1 MRILKVKIQ
10 YFASVRE
17 LVNLREELVDVRAGT
32 NVRNLL
38 DLLTAK
44 HGDKLKKYLLD
55 DTGNPREYLQFLLN
69 EKPISQTGGLA
80 TPLRDG
86 STLAI
91 IPPVG
96 GG

>member
-1 MRILKVKIQ
+1 MKIY

-17 LVNLREELVDVRAGT
+17 VVGVREESVDIPPGT
-32 NVRNLL
+32 NIRQLL
-38 DLLTAK
+38 DLIAAK
-44 HGDKLKKYLLD
+44 HGDKLKEYLLD
-55 DTGNPREYLQFLLN
+55 EAGNPHEYLQFLLN
-69 EKPISQTGGLA
+69 EKSISQTDGFL
-80 TPLRDG
+80 TLLRDG

>member
-1 MRILKVKIQ
+1 MKVKIQ

-17 LVNLREELVDVRAGT
+17 LVNLREETIDVPVGA
-32 NVRNLL
+32 NVRTLL

-44 HGDKLKKYLLD
+44 HGDKLKEYLLD

-69 EKPISQTGGLA
+69 EKSISQTDGFFTL
-80 TPLRDG
+80 LREG

>member
-1 MRILKVKIQ
+1 LKVKIQ

-17 LVNLREELVDVRAGT
+17 LVNLREETIDAPVGA
-32 NVRNLL
+32 NVRTLL

-44 HGDKLKKYLLD
+44 HGDKLKEYLLD
-55 DTGNPREYLQFLLN
+55 DTGNPREYFQFLLN
-69 EKPISQTGGLA
+69 EKSISQTDGFFTL
-80 TPLRDG
+80 LREG

>member
-1 MRILKVKIQ
+1 LKVKIQ

-17 LVNLREELVDVRAGT
+17 LVDRREETIEVASGT

-38 DLLTAK
+38 DLLTAR
-44 HGDKLKKYLLD
+44 HGDKLKEYLLD
-55 DTGNPREYLQFLLN
+55 DAGNPRQHLQFLLN
-69 EKPISQTGGLA
+69 DKSIFQTDGFS
-80 TPLRDG
+80 TPLMEG

>member
-1 MRILKVKIQ
+1 LKVKIQ

-17 LVNLREELVDVRAGT
+17 LVNLREETIDVPAGT
-32 NVRNLL
+32 NMRNLL
-38 DLLTAK
+38 DLLAAK
-44 HGDKLKKYLLD
+44 HGDKLKEYLLD

-69 EKPISQTGGLA
+69 EKSISQTDGFFTL
-80 TPLRDG
+80 LRDG
-86 STLAI
+86 NTLAI

>member
-1 MRILKVKIQ
+1 MKVKVQ

-17 LVNLREELVDVRAGT
+17 LVNLREETVDVPAGT

-38 DLLTAK
+38 GLLTAK
-44 HGDKLKKYLLD
+44 HGDRLKEYLLD
-55 DTGNPREYLQFLLN
+55 EAGNPREYLQFLLN
-69 EKPISQTGGLA
+69 EKSISQTDGFL
-80 TPLRDG
+80 TLLRDG

>member
-1 MRILKVKIQ
+1 LKVKIQ

-17 LVNLREELVDVRAGT
+17 LVNLREETIDVPVGA
-32 NVRNLL
+32 NVRTLL

-44 HGDKLKKYLLD
+44 HGDKLKEYLLD
-55 DTGNPREYLQFLLN
+55 DTGNPREYFQFLLN
-69 EKPISQTGGLA
+69 EKSISQTDGFFTL
-80 TPLRDG
+80 LREG

>member
-1 MRILKVKIQ
+1 LKVKIQ

-17 LVNLREELVDVRAGT
+17 LVNLREETVDIPAGA

-44 HGDKLKKYLLD
+44 YGNKLKEYLLD
-55 DTGNPREYLQFLLN
+55 GTGNPREYLQFLLN
-69 EKPISQTGGLA
+69 EKSISQIDGFA
-80 TPLRDG
+80 TLLRDG
-86 STLAI
+86 STIAI

>member
-1 MRILKVKIQ
+1 MKVKIQ

-17 LVNLREELVDVRAGT
+17 LVNLREETIDAPVGA
-32 NVRNLL
+32 NVRTLL

-44 HGDKLKKYLLD
+44 HGDKLKEYLLD
-55 DTGNPREYLQFLLN
+55 DTGNPREYFQFLLN
-69 EKPISQTGGLA
+69 EKSISQTDGFFTL
-80 TPLRDG
+80 LREG

>member
-1 MRILKVKIQ
+1 MKVKIQ

-17 LVNLREELVDVRAGT
+17 LVNLREETIDVPGGT

-44 HGDKLKKYLLD
+44 HGDKLKEYLLD

-69 EKPISQTGGLA
+69 EKSVSQSDGFS

>member
-1 MRILKVKIQ
+1 LKVKIQ

-17 LVNLREELVDVRAGT
+17 LVNLREETLDVPTGT
-32 NVRNLL
+32 NVRYLI
-38 DLLTAK
+38 DLLAAK
-44 HGDKLKKYLLD
+44 HGDKLKEYLLD

-69 EKPISQTGGLA
+69 EKSISQTHGFFAL
-80 TPLRDG
+80 LSDG
-86 STLAI
+86 CTVAI

>member
-1 MRILKVKIQ
+1 LKVKIQ

-17 LVNLREELVDVRAGT
+17 LVNLREETFDVPAGT

-44 HGDKLKKYLLD
+44 HGDKLKEYLLD
-55 DTGNPREYLQFLLN
+55 DTGNLREYLQFLLDGN
-69 EKPISQTGGLA
+69 SISQIDGFSSL
-80 TPLRDG
+80 LRDG

>member
-1 MRILKVKIQ
+1 MNVKIR

-17 LVNLREELVDVRAGT
+17 LVNLREETIEVPVGT

-38 DLLTAK
+38 DILAAK
-44 HGDKLKKYLLD
+44 HGDKLKQYLLD
-55 DTGNPREYLQFLLN
+55 QTGNPREYLQFLLN
-69 EKPISQTGGLA
+69 EKSISQIDGFLTL
-80 TPLRDG
+80 LSDG

>member
-1 MRILKVKIQ
+1 LKVKIQ

-17 LVNLREELVDVRAGT
+17 LVNLREETIDVPAGT

-44 HGDKLKKYLLD
+44 YGDKLKEYLLD
-55 DTGNPREYLQFLLN
+55 DTGKPREYLQFLLN
-69 EKPISQTGGLA
+69 EKSISQTDGFFTL
-80 TPLRDG
+80 LRDG

>member
-1 MRILKVKIQ
+1 LKVKIQ

-17 LVNLREELVDVRAGT
+17 LVNLSEETIDVPAGT

-44 HGDKLKKYLLD
+44 HGDKLKEYLLD
-55 DTGNPREYLQFLLN
+55 DTGNPRKHLQFLLN
-69 EKPISQTGGLA
+69 EQSIFQTGGFS
-80 TPLRDG
+80 TPLRDD
-86 STLAI
+86 STFAI

>member
-1 MRILKVKIQ
+1 MKVRIQ

-17 LVNLREELVDVRAGT
+17 LVNLREETIDLPAGT

-38 DLLTAK
+38 DILASK
-44 HGDKLKKYLLD
+44 HGDKLKEYLLD
-55 DTGNPREYLQFLLN
+55 QTGNPREYLQFLLN
-69 EKPISQTGGLA
+69 EKSISETEGFS
-80 TPLRDG
+80 THLRDG

>member
-1 MRILKVKIQ
+1 MKVKIQ

-17 LVNLREELVDVRAGT
+17 LVNLHEETFDVPTGT

-44 HGDKLKKYLLD
+44 HGDKLKEYLLD
-55 DTGNPREYLQFLLN
+55 DTGNPRKYFQFLLN
-69 EKPISQTGGLA
+69 EDPISQTDGFSTLV
-80 TPLRDG
+80 RDG

>member
-1 MRILKVKIQ
+1 VKIQ
-10 YFASVRE
+10 YFAFVRE
-17 LVNLREELVDVRAGT
+17 LVNLREETFDVPDGA

-44 HGDKLKKYLLD
+44 YGNKLKEYLLD
-55 DTGNPREYLQFLLN
+55 DNGNPREYLQFLLN
-69 EKPISQTGGLA
+69 EKSISQIDGFA
-80 TPLRDG
+80 TVLRDG
-86 STLAI
+86 STIAI

>member
-1 MRILKVKIQ
+1 LKVKIQ

-17 LVNLREELVDVRAGT
+17 LVNLREETVDVPAGT

-38 DLLTAK
+38 DLLTSK
-44 HGDKLKKYLLD
+44 HGDRLKEYLLD
-55 DTGNPREYLQFLLN
+55 EAGNPREYLQFLLN
-69 EKPISQTGGLA
+69 EKSISQIDGFLTL
-80 TPLRDG
+80 LSDG